1 MIDQMVSLIISETE
15 DQLIPTIFATYP
27 SDRQLLGNLT
37 RLTRGFRDFAISL
50 LNIDS
55 NLSG

>member
-15 DQLIPTIFATYP
+15 DQLISTIFVTYP